1 MKFGIIE
8 FLTLIGALGFF
19 IYGMK
24 VMSDG
29 IQKVAGSK
37 MRSILSKMTSTRFLG
52 ITTGFILTA
61 LLQSSSATTVMIVSF
76 VNAGLLSLVESIG
89 VVMGANIGTTI
100 TAWLISLLGFK
111 VKISSIALPIIA
123 IGFPM
128 MFSSKSKIKAWAE
141 VLIGFALLFMGLDE
155 LKHSVP
161 NLKESPEFL
170 EFVRHYANMGIL
182 TTIIF
187 VGVGTLLTLIVQSSS
202 AAMAITLIMCY
213 YGYIPFE
220 LAAAMVLGENIGT
233 TITAN
238 LAAMVGNVHA
248 KRAAK
253 AHLIF
258 NVFGVIWM
266 IFTFS
271 FFINGI
277 NSFMSNN
284 PTIIKELVEL
294 KNEKEY
300 VILDNSGYPV
310 IENGLEKIFPDF
322 TVAENYIK
330 NNPDFTLEERKT
342 TWNLFL
348 FKSEEKDFIDWLK
361 KEKNYEIQSV
371 KNSEDI
377 YKTEERVLIEIFNSK
392 DKKRRNAFC
401 ESNIGRL
408 RSMEEIENVSDNYIC
423 SPIANR
429 KAVPIA
435 LAIFHTVFNIFNVL
449 LLVWFVPLIS
459 RIVIRMQPSKGET
472 DEEFHLEHIGGGLM
486 QTAELSVLE
495 AKKEVIKFGEITT
508 RLFNMI
514 PALMKETDNKKF
526 DALMKRI
533 RKYEDITDKMEV
545 EIADYLAKSAQGE
558 MSDAASIKVRSMISI
573 INDMERI
580 GDICYQISI
589 SIERK
594 KEKKAD
600 FTNEA
605 TKSIEDM
612 LSEIQLSLNIMNN
625 NLNSDYAQ
633 VSLTEANNSEININN
648 MRNKL
653 RKSYLQKIE
662 KGEMKI
668 QTGMIYNNLIHSLE
682 KIGDHIFNV
691 SEAIVG
697 DK

>member
-89 VVMGANIGTTI
+89 VIMGANIGTTI

-128 MFSSKSKIKAWAE
+128 MFSSKSNIKAWAE
-141 VLIGFALLFMGLDE
+141 VLIGFALLFMGLDA
-155 LKHSVP
+155 LKGSVP
-161 NLKESPEFL
+161 NLKENAEFL
-170 EFVRHYANMGIL
+170 AFLSNYANMGIL
-182 TTIIF
+182 STLIF
-187 VGVGTLLTLIVQSSS
+187 IGVGTILTLVVQSSS
-202 AAMAITLIMCY
+202 AAMALTLVMCY
-213 YGYIPFE
+213 EGYIPFE

-238 LAAMVGNVHA
+238 LAALVGNVHA
-248 KRAAK
+248 KRAAR
-253 AHLIF
+253 AHFIF
-258 NVFGVIWM
+258 NIFGVIWM
-266 IFTFS
+266 IFALQ
-271 FFINGI
+271 FFIRI
-277 NSFMSNN
+277 IDSYMMSNMDLS
-284 PTIIKELVEL
+284 PLT
-294 KNEKEY
+294 
-300 VILDNSGYPV
+300 
-310 IENGLEKIFPDF
+310 
-322 TVAENYIK
+322 
-330 NNPDFTLEERKT
+330 
-342 TWNLFL
+342 
-348 FKSEEKDFIDWLK
+348 
-361 KEKNYEIQSV
+361 SV
-371 KNSEDI
+371 G
-377 YKTEERVLIEIFNSK
+377 
-392 DKKRRNAFC
+392 
-401 ESNIGRL
+401 ESI
-408 RSMEEIENVSDNYIC
+408 
-423 SPIANR
+423 
-429 KAVPIA
+429 AVPIG
-435 LAIFHTVFNIFNVL
+435 LSIFHTTFNILNVIF
-449 LLVWFVPLIS
+449 LVWFVPLIS
-459 RIVIRMQPSKGET
+459 RTVIRMQPSKGEI

-625 NLNSDYAQ
+625 NLNSEYAQ

>member
-89 VVMGANIGTTI
+89 VIMGANIGTTI

-128 MFSSKSKIKAWAE
+128 MFSSKSNIKAWAE
-141 VLIGFALLFMGLDE
+141 VLIGFALLFMGLDA
-155 LKHSVP
+155 LKGSVP
-161 NLKESPEFL
+161 NLKENTEFL
-170 EFVRHYANMGIL
+170 AFLSNYANMGIL
-182 TTIIF
+182 STIIF
-187 VGVGTLLTLIVQSSS
+187 IGVGTILTLVVQSSS
-202 AAMAITLIMCY
+202 AAMALTLVMCY
-213 YGYIPFE
+213 EGYIPFE

-238 LAAMVGNVHA
+238 LAALVGNVHA
-248 KRAAK
+248 KRAAR
-253 AHLIF
+253 AHFIF
-258 NVFGVIWM
+258 NIFGVIWM
-266 IFTFS
+266 IFALQL
-271 FFINGI
+271 FIRVI
-277 NSFMSNN
+277 DSYMMSNMDLS
-284 PTIIKELVEL
+284 PL
-294 KNEKEY
+294 
-300 VILDNSGYPV
+300 NSVG
-310 IENGLEKIFPDF
+310 
-322 TVAENYIK
+322 
-330 NNPDFTLEERKT
+330 
-342 TWNLFL
+342 
-348 FKSEEKDFIDWLK
+348 
-361 KEKNYEIQSV
+361 
-371 KNSEDI
+371 
-377 YKTEERVLIEIFNSK
+377 
-392 DKKRRNAFC
+392 
-401 ESNIGRL
+401 ESI
-408 RSMEEIENVSDNYIC
+408 
-423 SPIANR
+423 
-429 KAVPIA
+429 AVPIG
-435 LAIFHTVFNIFNVL
+435 LSIFHTTFNILNVIF
-449 LLVWFVPLIS
+449 LVWFVPLIS
-459 RIVIRMQPSKGET
+459 RTVIRMQPSKGEI

-625 NLNSDYAQ
+625 NLNSEYAQ